1 MMAQSL
7 LNQAS
12 SWGFACKRES
22 LGNWKILPRQKTA
35 RWELQQ
41 VEDRW
46 LLLVGG
52 VAQVN
57 LHPAEALAFLKCR
70 LSSSLEHESV

>member
-1 MMAQSL
+1 MSVPTIPIL
-7 LNQAS
+7 LIRQRPS
-12 SWGFACKRES
+12 YHHE
-22 LGNWKILPRQKTA
+22 GNWKILPHQKTA

-57 LHPAEALAFLKCR
+57 LHPAEALVFLKR
-70 LSSSLEHESV
+70 RWLSSLKREAV

>member
-7 LNQAS
+7 LNEAS
-12 SWGFACKRES
+12 SWGFVCKRES
-22 LGNWKILPRQKTA
+22 SGNWKILPHPKA
-35 RWELQQ
+35 DLWELRQ
-41 VEDRW
+41 VEDRC

-57 LHPAEALAFLKCR
+57 LQPEEVLVFLKR
-70 LSSSLEHESV
+70 RWLSSLKREAV